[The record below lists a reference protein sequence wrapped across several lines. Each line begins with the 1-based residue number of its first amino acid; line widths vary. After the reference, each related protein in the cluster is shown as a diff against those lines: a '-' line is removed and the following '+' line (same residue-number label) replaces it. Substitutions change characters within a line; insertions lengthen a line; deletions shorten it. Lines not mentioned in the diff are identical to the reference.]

1 MGACVCVCTCAIV
14 DCFGS
19 VWKSRNLR
27 NFRCVYYYPV
37 MRANWQTTRKW
48 KWTKLA
54 FIDRRRQRRR
64 RRWRWR
70 RNCQVWRRFVWME
83 TVSKLPYSPTYPY
96 GLLLLPKVTS
106 HPPTPASGSTSFSFS
121 SHTSL
126 GSRFALCH
134 QSVDDFQRCQLAHN
148 FVVANGQRN
157 VCGGRG

>member
-1 MGACVCVCTCAIV
+1 
-14 DCFGS
+14 
-19 VWKSRNLR
+19 
-27 NFRCVYYYPV
+27 
-37 MRANWQTTRKW
+37 
-48 KWTKLA
+48 
-54 FIDRRRQRRR
+54 
-64 RRWRWR
+64 
-70 RNCQVWRRFVWME
+70 ME

-148 FVVANGQRN
+148 FVVANGQRD
-157 VCGGRG
+157 VCGGREGEGGNEQQLCRLGVIKIYAWTAA